1 MSINKWVFKMIDLI
15 STPYAYEVTDNRGHK
30 YLVFAGS
37 VAYNNAVMFKYK
49 LKPLYEANNGN
60 SK

>member
-1 MSINKWVFKMIDLI
+1 MIDLI
-15 STPYAYEVTDNRGHK
+15 STPYVYEVTDNRGHK

-49 LKPLYEANNGN
+49 LKPLYEANNDN